1 MGRTCHQLRT
11 SGHTNAE
18 AGHTD
23 VAEEGQQVDEEVDGE
38 VDGGH
43 VDGEGE
49 GSQGSVV
56 VLQLRVAALH
66 RASFPLVTPVAGS
79 VAWLCGGEWGSIWI
93 ALHNF

>member
-1 MGRTCHQLRT
+1 MGRTCHRLRT
-11 SGHTNAE
+11 SGHANTE

-56 VLQLRVAALH
+56 LLQLRVAALH
-66 RASFPLVTPVAGS
+66 RASFPLVTPVAGC
-79 VAWLCGGEWGSIWI
+79 VAWLCGGEWGSIWM